1 MVYTIDFLKEVQ
13 DYING
18 YRDLSIA
25 EITQLVREEF
35 VIDITIDEVETLYF
49 CKIPSSV
56 EELLEGLKIGMSRGE
71 LKMLE
76 LITEKLPPIYECR
89 ECGRYYPHIEAT
101 PFEYRGALFCPS
113 CYEAYFR
120 ECYECGTLIYEYDAT
135 RDAYGDH
142 YCPDCAYEHLLYCDE
157 CGEYHRRDN
166 IIFDAFSNYM
176 CQDCF
181 ESYFYI
187 CEDCGGFVH
196 HDCVYWIDDTLYCE
210 ECYHNNSYIHEY
222 GYKPYPIF
230 HGEGNRLLGVELEVD
245 RGGYNQ
251 SVAREVIDILGDDFV
266 YCKYDGSLDDGFE
279 IVSHPATL
287 DYHMQSMNWGEVLD
301 YLRDEGYESH
311 DAGTCGLHIHMN
323 RKGFGD
329 TEEEQELGIS
339 KVLFFIER
347 HWDKVVKFSRRTPS
361 QLDEWAA
368 RYLCSSPEHPE
379 DVLEY
384 AKNDMSRYRA
394 VNLCPCHTIE
404 IRVFRGS
411 LVYETFMA
419 TLQFCDLLYD
429 IAELSLEE
437 VMDITWNEFKEMG
450 SKYKE
455 FTSYLER
462 RGL

>member
-13 DYING
+13 DYIDG

-25 EITQLVREEF
+25 EITKLVIEKF
-35 VIDITIDEVETLYF
+35 DTDITFTEVGILYSL
-49 CKIPSSV
+49 KVPSSV
-56 EELLEGLKIGMSRGE
+56 EELLEGLKTGISRGE

-76 LITEKLPPIYECR
+76 LITDKLPPIYECE
-89 ECGRYYPHIEAT
+89 ECGYCYHTEAT
-101 PFEYRGALFCPS
+101 PFEYGGSLFCPS
-113 CYEAYFR
+113 CYENSFR
-120 ECYECGTLIYEYDAT
+120 ECYECGTPIHEDDSII
-135 RDAYGDH
+135 DAYRDH
-142 YCPDCAYEHLLYCDE
+142 YCPDCADMHLLYCDD

-166 IIFDAFSNYM
+166 MIFDSSGDFM

-187 CEDCGGFVH
+187 CNDCGEFVH
-196 HDCVYWIDDTLYCE
+196 HTSVYWNDDTAYCG
-210 ECYHNNSYIHEY
+210 ECHQDNSYIRNY
-222 GYKPYPIF
+222 SYKPAPIF
-230 HGEGNRLLGVELEVD
+230 HGEGNRFLGIELEVD
-245 RGGYNQ
+245 RGGYDHN
-251 SVAREVIDILGDDFV
+251 VAREVIDILGDDFV

-287 DYHMQSMNWGEVLD
+287 EYHSQVDWGGVFA
-301 YLRDEGYESH
+301 YLRGEGYESH

-329 TEEEQELGIS
+329 TDEEQELGIS
-339 KVLFFIER
+339 KILFFIER
-347 HWDKVVKFSRRTPS
+347 HWDKVVKFSRRTQS

-368 RYLCSSPEHPE
+368 RYLSDTPEHPE
-379 DVLEY
+379 DVLDY

-411 LVYETFMA
+411 LVYETFVA